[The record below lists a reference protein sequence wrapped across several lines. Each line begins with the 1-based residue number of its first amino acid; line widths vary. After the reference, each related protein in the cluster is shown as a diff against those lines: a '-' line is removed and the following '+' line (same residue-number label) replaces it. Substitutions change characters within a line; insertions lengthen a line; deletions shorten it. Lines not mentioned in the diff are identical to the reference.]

1 MHTMQLFAPLLL
13 AMALASHAS
22 AGCIGRWDTYGE
34 TCGKLSPTPGR
45 CRRAGAHCDERRW
58 GPDMCVVACA
68 PTISRPSPSPPYYN
82 RPYPSPSPP
91 ARPVNTL
98 QSRSQ
103 CNAIVKAAYV
113 AVLCRAADD
122 SGLRHHTDRCMK
134 EGHGYI
140 VGTMRSS
147 VEFKGCA
154 RCQQPG
160 CGRGVNVM
168 AQTPG
173 GVPPAM
179 VTDATAKVT
188 TTTTTTTATTTTNVD
203 ADADVDALAVTST
216 ASFTTNATSA
226 NGTNAQDAWGP
237 QSFHPAG
244 RFSNDADADAD
255 ADKLALCRQAAITTG
270 IIGGAVGL
278 LVGLL
283 LAVAC
288 GWAWFHCG
296 GRACARATDTTADTN
311 SERYVRPEGKAG
323 GHVSIDMGD
332 VGGSTA
338 AA

>member
-13 AMALASHAS
+13 AMALASHTS

-140 VGTMRSS
+140 VATMRSS

-179 VTDATAKVT
+179 VTLARLEGIWFVCRTCELATAIVGA
-188 TTTTTTTATTTTNVD
+188 ATGAGVMPQAFEPCAGNR
-203 ADADVDALAVTST
+203 A
-216 ASFTTNATSA
+216 ATSA
-226 NGTNAQDAWGP
+226 RALFFSFARAHWLAMTSERPRAVRPQWPWQRPHGGVAPRIIFMCQAGLGGAGCSAQV
-237 QSFHPAG
+237 
-244 RFSNDADADAD
+244 
-255 ADKLALCRQAAITTG
+255 TTG
-270 IIGGAVGL
+270 APNKRL
-278 LVGLL
+278 
-283 LAVAC
+283 
-288 GWAWFHCG
+288 
-296 GRACARATDTTADTN
+296 
-311 SERYVRPEGKAG
+311 
-323 GHVSIDMGD
+323 GD
-332 VGGSTA
+332 
-338 AA
+338 